1 LTAKG
6 GRNHRRWG
14 KIYYWAM
21 AGVAVTALILSF
33 MLPIFFLAMVA
44 IFSFYAAFAAYRVL
58 YLKDMYKGGRPVPV
72 DWLAAGI
79 TVVSSLLL
87 LVMGVVQP
95 LLMGVGVIRVGGHLV
110 SIVAVVF
117 GFIGVRLGMGSI
129 WGFLHPPREKMF
141 WWYSHM
147 QGMIA
152 SYIAAMTAFSS
163 VNLGRWFG
171 ASWWV
176 WLWPTILGVPAIAI
190 WTAYY
195 KRKFAPKPKS
205 ALA

>member
-1 LTAKG
+1 
-6 GRNHRRWG
+6 
-14 KIYYWAM
+14 
-21 AGVAVTALILSF
+21 
-33 MLPIFFLAMVA
+33 
-44 IFSFYAAFAAYRVL
+44 
-58 YLKDMYKGGRPVPV
+58 
-72 DWLAAGI
+72 
-79 TVVSSLLL
+79 
-87 LVMGVVQP
+87 VQP